1 MGIGGVKW
9 VNEPWGYGWCVCEEL
24 RLRDDED
31 RHRVGNYRCGVKELR
46 SVDIKER

>member
-24 RLRDDED
+24 RLMDGED
-31 RHRVGNYRCGVKELR
+31 KRRVGYWRFGVKELR